1 MKNEDNFGDDCWLH
15 AKEAARLVE
24 ERRKEVTHKYH
35 KKAAKL
41 QEEVEEDC
49 EEKECKEVVVVLL
62 GLPASGKSTLC
73 RQLKE
78 RAVERGETVL
88 TVDYDALIPLARQA
102 KMVEEEGAW
111 KKEREAI
118 GQAVSS
124 LLHQMHSNDISDT
137 SSSMPYLSQL
147 KESCLTLGKET
158 KVTVLVD
165 DNNYLSSM
173 RKPWHR
179 LARERSAG
187 FCQIFVQASSEQAKA
202 MNSMREAE
210 ERVPAS
216 VIDSMADRLEPPRP
230 LVQAWE
236 ELSFTVSSVDAA
248 PVNLDVVEA
257 VVAAARRRPV
267 PPLPDTKEEDERRDS
282 DRQICSASMLHQAD
296 VKIRALVKDQISQ
309 LRKSGT
315 DGAVLA
321 AEAKR
326 LGEIKVG
333 LLERLRSGEAVLGE
347 GGVEVLWR
355 EML

>member
-1 MKNEDNFGDDCWLH
+1 MCPEYLRKPISILAVIRSMKNEDNFEEDCWLH
-15 AKEAARLVE
+15 AREAARLVE
-24 ERRKEVTHKYH
+24 ERRKEVSHKYH

-41 QEEVEEDC
+41 QVVEVEEQ
-49 EEKECKEVVVVLL
+49 EECKEVVVVLL

-78 RAVERGETVL
+78 RAVGRGETVL

-111 KKEREAI
+111 KREREAI
-118 GQAVSS
+118 GEAVTC
-124 LLHQMHSNDISDT
+124 LLQQMHSSEVSDT
-137 SSSMPYLSQL
+137 SMPYLSQL
-147 KESCLTLGKET
+147 KESCLTLGKEA

-187 FCQIFVQASSEQAKA
+187 FCQIFVQTSSEQAKA
-202 MNSMREAE
+202 RNAMREAE

-236 ELSFTVSSVDAA
+236 ELSFTVSAMVLTI
-248 PVNLDVVEA
+248 PT
-257 VVAAARRRPV
+257 R
-267 PPLPDTKEEDERRDS
+267 EDNIMACFR
-282 DRQICSASMLHQAD
+282 MMH
-296 VKIRALVKDQISQ
+296 
-309 LRKSGT
+309 
-315 DGAVLA
+315 
-321 AEAKR
+321 R
-326 LGEIKVG
+326 LT
-333 LLERLRSGEAVLGE
+333 
-347 GGVEVLWR
+347 
-355 EML
+355 

>member
-1 MKNEDNFGDDCWLH
+1 MKEEEESFEDDCWLH

-41 QEEVEEDC
+41 QEELVEDC
-49 EEKECKEVVVVLL
+49 EQEECKEVVVVLL

-73 RQLKE
+73 TQLKE
-78 RAVERGETVL
+78 RAVGRGETVL
-88 TVDYDALIPLARQA
+88 TVDYDALIPLVRQA
-102 KMVEEEGAW
+102 KMVEEEGSW

-118 GQAVSS
+118 LQAVAS
-124 LLHQMHSNDISDT
+124 LLQQMHSNDISDA
-137 SSSMPYLSQL
+137 SMPYVRQL
-147 KESCLTLGKET
+147 KESCLKLGKES

-187 FCQIFVQASSEQAKA
+187 FCQIFVQTSTEQAKA
-202 MNSMREAE
+202 RNSMREAD

-236 ELSFTVSSVDAA
+236 EMSFTVSATVCRID
-248 PVNLDVVEA
+248 PT
-257 VVAAARRRPV
+257 R
-267 PPLPDTKEEDERRDS
+267 EEN
-282 DRQICSASMLHQAD
+282 I
-296 VKIRALVKDQISQ
+296 KIRFRMTHQSILM
-309 LRKSGT
+309 
-315 DGAVLA
+315 
-321 AEAKR
+321 
-326 LGEIKVG
+326 
-333 LLERLRSGEAVLGE
+333 
-347 GGVEVLWR
+347 LWR
-355 EML
+355 LL

>member
-1 MKNEDNFGDDCWLH
+1 MEEDFDDDCWLH

-35 KKAAKL
+35 KKVAKV
-41 QEEVEEDC
+41 EVEEDC
-49 EEKECKEVVVVLL
+49 EKEEEECKEVVVVLL

-78 RAVERGETVL
+78 RAVAKGETVL

-124 LLHQMHSNDISDT
+124 LLQQTHSSDT
-137 SSSMPYLSQL
+137 SDNSLPYLSQL
-147 KESCLTLGKET
+147 RECCLTLGKESNN

-187 FCQIFVQASSEQAKA
+187 FCQIFVETSTEQAKA
-202 MNSMREAE
+202 RNSLRVAE
-210 ERVPAS
+210 EQVPAS
-216 VIDSMADRLEPPRP
+216 VIVSMADRLEPPRP
-230 LVQAWE
+230 LVQGWE
-236 ELSFTVSSVDAA
+236 ELSFTVRSTVMYNSLKRKVTSWIDSGRHTGQSGCCGGCSSGCKEAA
-248 PVNLDVVEA
+248 CP
-257 VVAAARRRPV
+257 
-267 PPLPDTKEEDERRDS
+267 TS
-282 DRQICSASMLHQAD
+282 S
-296 VKIRALVKDQISQ
+296 
-309 LRKSGT
+309 
-315 DGAVLA
+315 
-321 AEAKR
+321 
-326 LGEIKVG
+326 
-333 LLERLRSGEAVLGE
+333 
-347 GGVEVLWR
+347 
-355 EML
+355 

>member
-1 MKNEDNFGDDCWLH
+1 MSTTHIVEKNLRYVPFSCRCNHICSVHQYVSDIFKKAYFYSCSMKNEDNFGDDCWLH

-111 KKEREAI
+111 KKERETI

-124 LLHQMHSNDISDT
+124 LLHQMHSNDVSDT

-187 FCQIFVQASSEQAKA
+187 FCQIFVQTSSEQAKA
-202 MNSMREAE
+202 RNSMREAE

-236 ELSFTVSSVDAA
+236 ELSFTVSAMVMYI
-248 PVNLDVVEA
+248 VQ
-257 VVAAARRRPV
+257 
-267 PPLPDTKEEDERRDS
+267 PPKRSKPHGLTDTGCRTS
-282 DRQICSASMLHQAD
+282 
-296 VKIRALVKDQISQ
+296 
-309 LRKSGT
+309 
-315 DGAVLA
+315 
-321 AEAKR
+321 
-326 LGEIKVG
+326 
-333 LLERLRSGEAVLGE
+333 
-347 GGVEVLWR
+347 
-355 EML
+355 